1 MKKLCTLFLALAL
14 LCSLCGCALS
24 EWLHDKDNVVSLGDG
39 NTFVKWHLACN
50 DNAYSTVRSAYFEFN
65 ESTFRYYEDGVLKKE
80 GTHRI
85 TYYGAEGFVSPLHLD
100 LQFGKDGSGLSVFD
114 YVDCYTEDA
123 RDALCQFT
131 VIREAYH
138 IDAPRSGGVPVRDYH
153 LSDMP
158 YAMGTYVREGA
169 QRRDYQSG
177 KANYLGCAALDGTYL
192 DEAGNLF
199 YFLNNSYAYD
209 PESTSYTV
217 YMRYENRAEGS
228 FVEGT
233 VQLSYYEDFLSGTP
247 HNVALIYVT
256 HGHNEP
262 SPSEDEPLLADFQ
275 LMDFNLGEDASF
287 TFLNGS
293 HYADPPACD
302 FDPTHFAGGAYRKA
316 VPTEGAN

>member
-39 NTFVKWHLACN
+39 NTFVKWHLLCN

-153 LSDMP
+153 LSEMP
-158 YAMGTYVREGA
+158 YAFGTYVKESCEK
-169 QRRDYQSG
+169 YTYKNG
-177 KANYLGCAALDGTYL
+177 KANYLNCSILDGTFT
-192 DEAGNLF
+192 DGDGNKF
-199 YFLNNSYAYD
+199 YFLNNSYSSA
-209 PESTSYTV
+209 PNQSIYTV
-217 YMRYENRAEGS
+217 YMRYENAENGES
-228 FVEGT
+228 VEGT
-233 VQLSYYEDFLSGTP
+233 VYLSYYEDFFTGER
-247 HNVALIYVT
+247 HDCALIYTT
-256 HGHNEP
+256 HGEGA
-262 SPSEDEPLLADFQ
+262 PSEEAGVTVDADFM
-275 LMDFNLGEDASF
+275 LIDFELEGHSF
-287 TFLNGS
+287 SFLNGEL
-293 HYADPPACD
+293 YADESECE
-302 FDPTHFAGGAYRKA
+302 FDPMDFVGATYEKRI
-316 VPTEGAN
+316 TN